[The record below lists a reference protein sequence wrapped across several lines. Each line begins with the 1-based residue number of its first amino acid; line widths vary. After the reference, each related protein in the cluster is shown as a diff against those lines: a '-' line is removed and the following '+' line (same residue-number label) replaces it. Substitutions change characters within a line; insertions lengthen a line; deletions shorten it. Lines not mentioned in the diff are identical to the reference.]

1 MSLDEIESQEIINQ
15 AHEYLNQKNT
25 IRALSVIND
34 LLDKD
39 PSNHQ
44 GWLYLG
50 IIKRRLGKLEDAI
63 KCFETA
69 VDIEPSMI
77 EAWGLLTI
85 TYMDNNEYILAE
97 KIMEKAAKLNPIDE
111 KINFYKNNLIR
122 VYEKFGPFF

>member
-15 AHEYLNQKNT
+15 VHEHLNQENI
-25 IRALSVIND
+25 IRALSIIND
-34 LLDKD
+34 LLDKN

-69 VDIEPSMI
+69 VEIEPSMI

-85 TYMDNNEYILAE
+85 TYMDDGEYILAE
-97 KIMEKAAKLNPIDE
+97 KVMEKAGKLNPLDE
-111 KINFYKNNLIR
+111 RINFYRENLIR